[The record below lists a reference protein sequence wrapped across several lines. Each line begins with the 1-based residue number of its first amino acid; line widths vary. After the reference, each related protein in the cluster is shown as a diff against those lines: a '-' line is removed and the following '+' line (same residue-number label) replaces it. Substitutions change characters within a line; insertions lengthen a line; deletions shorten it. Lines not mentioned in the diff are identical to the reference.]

1 VLVAGATVA
10 SVAVAPRADAALSTV
25 GGSCGFHLGP
35 PLASGALGTIGFEFP
50 AYPADPHQVCS
61 VTVTGSADLTP
72 VAGPAF
78 TNVAGNGGSASFT
91 IQFTGAALP
100 PAIIW
105 EWHPHCADPAAPA
118 VATLTIDGQSASS
131 TPQPA
136 GSCTPDLGGRSSL
149 AFDYV
154 EPSFAE
160 YDVGL
165 ASTED
170 NIGYWG
176 VSALGYVR
184 GVGDAVTPVDQPIS
198 SAPVVGV
205 AADPEG
211 GVWEVA
217 ADGGVFAL
225 DGAPFFGSLGGVS
238 LNAPVVGMAS
248 TPDGGGYWLVAAD
261 GGVFAFGDAAFH
273 GSMGGRPLN
282 APVVGMAAAGSGGYW
297 LTAADGGVFAFG
309 DAPFQG
315 SMGGRPLNAPVVGI
329 ATAGPAGYWLA
340 AYDGGVFAFG
350 DAPFEGSAGALDLVA
365 PVFAISPSPAGGGYR
380 LLGGDGGVFAYGN
393 AGFFGPF
400 PML

>member
-1 VLVAGATVA
+1 MTDQANGASRRHPSLRDRRPRWARVAAGVVLVAGATVA
-10 SVAVAPRADAALSTV
+10 SVAVAPHADAALSTV

-154 EPSFAE
+154 EPS
-160 YDVGL
+160 
-165 ASTED
+165 
-170 NIGYWG
+170 
-176 VSALGYVR
+176 
-184 GVGDAVTPVDQPIS
+184 
-198 SAPVVGV
+198 
-205 AADPEG
+205 
-211 GVWEVA
+211 
-217 ADGGVFAL
+217 
-225 DGAPFFGSLGGVS
+225 
-238 LNAPVVGMAS
+238 
-248 TPDGGGYWLVAAD
+248 
-261 GGVFAFGDAAFH
+261 
-273 GSMGGRPLN
+273 
-282 APVVGMAAAGSGGYW
+282 
-297 LTAADGGVFAFG
+297 
-309 DAPFQG
+309 
-315 SMGGRPLNAPVVGI
+315 
-329 ATAGPAGYWLA
+329 
-340 AYDGGVFAFG
+340 
-350 DAPFEGSAGALDLVA
+350 
-365 PVFAISPSPAGGGYR
+365 SPSTTSGWRRRRTTSGTGA
-380 LLGGDGGVFAYGN
+380 
-393 AGFFGPF
+393 
-400 PML
+400 